1 MATTHS
7 ATTLDTLGI
16 ERLVLHTTD
25 TVLRERFAE
34 HIISGA
40 LDARGIIAPPENS
53 ASFRLL
59 RESIAGAELP
69 LEDGR
74 IADFVA
80 DEYEKIRNTVLVRSR
95 VEDYAELNEIPRAR
109 FTPAV
114 RQRMISYLYELGVRL
129 DDDDVYRAGGY
140 DEYLALAYAHALQTA
155 GGSSDPIV
163 AARTKSS
170 APWDFT
176 VKYFDEDDPRRVVRE
191 NILAVGAIDYAWFLG
206 DVLGVFALAERVG
219 DLWDNSVIDIE
230 SEDVQSMIFNYR
242 ENAIHRPTPE
252 ARGLIYKRVL
262 GRGKAQLL
270 SGVVG
275 NPDLARLWHNM
286 MSEVARYIEKRESMH
301 EGSRLS
307 RRPVIHTIEEL
318 QYNLT
323 DFGSGGTGKQAQ
335 KLNAQLEDAMAI
347 LGADEVVEQLAFGR
361 RKNRWRVIERL
372 MKEERGKAVDVNAVR
387 ILAEEG
393 NRVYTFVANFS
404 NSVSDDEFEAFV
416 DSAEAWIL
424 AEASLGGNAE
434 PDEAGE
440 VELEG
445 EDTEPSLEIEED
457 SDEDWQ

>member
-1 MATTHS
+1 MPTNHHS
-7 ATTLDTLGI
+7 TTLDTLGI
-16 ERLVLHTTD
+16 ERLILHRTD
-25 TVLRERFAE
+25 TLLRERFAE

-40 LDARGIIAPPENS
+40 LGARGINPPPQNS
-53 ASFRLL
+53 ASYRLL
-59 RESIAGAELP
+59 RDSIAGAELP

-74 IADFVA
+74 IADYVA

-129 DDDDVYRAGGY
+129 EDDDVYRAGGY

-170 APWDFT
+170 APWDYT
-176 VKYFDEDDPRRVVRE
+176 VKFFDEDDPRRVVRE
-191 NILAVGAIDYAWFLG
+191 NILAVAAVDYAWFLG
-206 DVLGVFALAERVG
+206 DVLGVFALAERVV

-230 SEDVQSMIFNYR
+230 NEDVQSMIFNYR

-252 ARGLIYKRVL
+252 SRGLIYKRVL
-262 GRGKAQLL
+262 GRGKAQLM

-275 NPDLARLWHNM
+275 NPELARLWHNM

-307 RRPVIHTIEEL
+307 RRPIIHTIEEL
-318 QYNLT
+318 QYNLS

-393 NRVYTFVANFS
+393 NRVYNFVANFS
-404 NSVSDDEFEAFV
+404 NSVTDDEFESFV

-424 AEASLGGNAE
+424 AEASLGGGAE
-434 PDEAGE
+434 PEE
-440 VELEG
+440 VEAEEPEDEDADTTLEL
-445 EDTEPSLEIEED
+445 EDA
-457 SDEDWQ
+457 DEDWQ